1 MTGQVF
7 DTHYAESYDLVYQSK
22 NYELEV
28 DALSRLMSQYA
39 GNPVR
44 TILDL
49 GCGTGRHAILLAR
62 RGFDV
67 TGVDQ
72 SEPMLARARERAASQ
87 EEGRGIE
94 FVRGDV
100 RDIDLGRGYDA
111 ALMMFNVLGYMWN
124 NDDLLAALRR
134 TRRHLHEN
142 GLFAFD
148 IWYGPAVMADPPRS
162 AIREWSTGTGVVIRY
177 SSGCLRA
184 REQLCDIKIRL
195 LRIEGGKV
203 AADGEEVHKVRYFF
217 PLELDIALR
226 ATGFRLLTIRQFPRI
241 EDEPNVT
248 AWSAVVVAI
257 AQADADCFP
266 RRAQ

>member
-1 MTGQVF
+1 MGGRVF
-7 DTHYAESYDLVYQSK
+7 DDQYAESYDLVYQSK

-28 DALSRLMSQYA
+28 DAVSRLISQYA
-39 GNPVR
+39 ANPVR

-49 GCGTGRHAILLAR
+49 GCGTGRHAILLAG

-72 SEPMLARARERAASQ
+72 SEAMLARARERVASQ
-87 EEGRGIE
+87 EEGLGVK

-100 RDIDLGRGYDA
+100 RDVDLGHEYDA

-124 NDDLLAALRR
+124 NNDLLAALRR
-134 TRRHLHEN
+134 TRRHLHKN

-148 IWYGPAVMADPPRS
+148 IWYGPAVMTDPPRGV
-162 AIREWSTGTGVVIRY
+162 IKEWSTANGSLIRY

-195 LRIEGGKV
+195 LRIDDGRV
-203 AADGEEVHKVRYFF
+203 AADCEELHKVRYFF

-226 ATGFRLLTIRQFPRI
+226 ATGFRLLTIREFPRI
-241 EDEPNVT
+241 ENEPNASV
-248 AWSAVVVAI
+248 WGAVVLAM
-257 AQADADCFP
+257 AQADGGCFS
-266 RRAQ
+266 AA